1 MQSSASMGLF
11 VFIAVPFPSVQK
23 QLQGLFLPLP
33 FAPSI
38 SFISLSGTYF
48 WSLMTLGFFG
58 DQQRISFRSSLLKK
72 IRCQVLRL
80 EMLRDE

>member
-1 MQSSASMGLF
+1 MGLF
-11 VFIAVPFPSVQK
+11 VFIAVPFPSGQK

-48 WSLMTLGFFG
+48 WWRPTENFLPKQPPQKNQMSGFTTG
-58 DQQRISFRSSLLKK
+58 NAT
-72 IRCQVLRL
+72 
-80 EMLRDE
+80 